1 MSFKQLIWGVKASF
15 RSYVEAAE
23 GSINVSDGAIRTED
37 GSFLFK
43 AIPGGDLIVAPDG
56 SVNGSMR
63 FQGKVTF
70 EAHGGMLNATLSELG
85 IDIEAGELVL
95 TCLDAPMNKDRC
107 AIAKLKL
114 VDQDSNVAI
123 TLQSEITDD
132 GMYQIADNYPTGT
145 ELDPVHLQ

>member
-1 MSFKQLIWGVKASF
+1 
-15 RSYVEAAE
+15 
-23 GSINVSDGAIRTED
+23 
-37 GSFLFK
+37 
-43 AIPGGDLIVAPDG
+43 
-56 SVNGSMR
+56 MR

>member
-15 RSYVEAAE
+15 RGYVEAAE
-23 GSINVSDGAIRTED
+23 GSINVSEGATRTED

-43 AIPGGDLIVAPDG
+43 AIPGGDLNLSPDG
-56 SVNGSMR
+56 SATGSMR

-85 IDIEAGELVL
+85 IEVEAGELVL
-95 TCLDAPMNKDRC
+95 TSLDAPMNQDRC
-107 AIAKLKL
+107 AIAKLKV
-114 VDQDSNVAI
+114 VDQDSNTAI
-123 TLQSEITDD
+123 TLRSEITDD